1 MVIPKLK
8 RLVSNN
14 LNILYL
20 QSVINKFMFV
30 IGSKLSS
37 TINKTEFEF
46 YLTIKKQLYFNSN
59 YWDIKTENINRK
71 GNYFSEVGKEDIKC
85 DSITESSFI
94 DHFNRKIVN
103 GSTEGIFRH
112 GNFSTTE
119 VVTKF
124 PLLWWYIVPNNL
136 KVSLYHFLSLIFVML
151 KYLM

>member
-71 GNYFSEVGKEDIKC
+71 GNYFSEVGKESRCAD
-85 DSITESSFI
+85 
-94 DHFNRKIVN
+94 
-103 GSTEGIFRH
+103 
-112 GNFSTTE
+112 
-119 VVTKF
+119 
-124 PLLWWYIVPNNL
+124 
-136 KVSLYHFLSLIFVML
+136 
-151 KYLM
+151 

>member
-59 YWDIKTENINRK
+59 YWDIKRKKGKFFSEKK
-71 GNYFSEVGKEDIKC
+71 GNYFSEDGMKDIKC
-85 DSITESSFI
+85 ASIKELDFI

-124 PLLWWYIVPNNL
+124 PLLWWYMVPNNL
-136 KVSLYHFLSLIFVML
+136 KVSLYHF
-151 KYLM
+151 